1 MTSYIFTMTN
11 RRLGRHVVVVG
22 PMGSGKTT
30 IGTRLA
36 AAVGRPFRDSDSE
49 IVRRES
55 ITPEQIIGSR
65 GREALHRLES
75 ETLLDVLDSDD
86 LVVFAAAAG
95 VVDDPKCLAALKD
108 SAVTIVL
115 DTSRST
121 LLDRIG
127 TGSGRPI
134 DPPIGSTLEALES
147 TRAPRYAAV
156 ADFTISTDDDE
167 PEKAVS
173 TIVDYLRR
181 TVTVSLGARSYD
193 VIVGPGCRNEVTTML
208 PVSAK
213 RAAIV
218 TQAGI
223 GVTLELPIPTE
234 TFEIPDGE
242 ASKSL
247 AVLGDLASRFSRFGL
262 TRDDLVIAVGGG
274 SVTDVAGFAA
284 ASYHRG
290 TALINVATTLLGQID
305 AAIGGKTGVNIPEG
319 KNLLGAFWQPC
330 GVVCD
335 TDSLETLP
343 DRERRSGLG
352 EMAKYAFLGV
362 EQLETLSIVDQV
374 AACVKAKADVVAAD
388 EREGNLRQTL
398 NYGHTLA
405 HALEAAGF
413 ADGEGR
419 DGVDLRHGEAVAIG
433 LIFAARLARLLGRI
447 DSERV
452 ERHLEVVSGYGLPT
466 AIPAAV
472 DVEVAIAAMGRDKK
486 ARNGI
491 TFVLDGPAGVEPVS
505 DVPLEMI
512 RTAFAETSAGASARS

>member
-1 MTSYIFTMTN
+1 MTS
-11 RRLGRHVVVVG
+11 RRLGRQVVVVG

-36 AAVGRPFRDSDSE
+36 SAIGRPFRDSDAE
-49 IVRRES
+49 IAHRER
-55 ITPEQIIGSR
+55 ITTEQFMRSR
-65 GREALHRLES
+65 GRDALHRLER
-75 ETLLDVLDSDD
+75 EILLDVLDSDD

-95 VVDDPKCLAALKD
+95 VVDDPACLAALD
-108 SAVTIVL
+108 ASAVTVVL
-115 DTSRST
+115 EASRST

-127 TGSGRPI
+127 DGKGRPI
-134 DPPIGSTLEALES
+134 DAPVDVTLEALER
-147 TRAPRYAAV
+147 TRAPRFAAV
-156 ADFTISTDDDE
+156 ADLTISTEHDE
-167 PEKAVS
+167 PSKAVAA
-173 TIVDYLRR
+173 IVDHLRR
-181 TVTVSLGARSYD
+181 TVTVPLGARSYD
-193 VIVGPGCRNEVTTML
+193 VIVGPGATSEVATLL
-208 PVSAK
+208 PTSAK

-218 TQAGI
+218 TQPGV
-223 GVTLELPIPTE
+223 GVTLDLPIPHE
-234 TFEIPDGE
+234 TLEIPDGE

-247 AVLGDLASRFSRFGL
+247 VVLGGLASRFSQIGL
-262 TRDDLVIAVGGG
+262 TRDDVVIALGGG

-290 TALINVATTLLGQID
+290 TPVINVATTLLGQID
-305 AAIGGKTGVNIPEG
+305 AAIGGKTGVNLPEG

-330 GVVCD
+330 GVICD

-362 EQLETLSIVDQV
+362 EHLDELSIVDQV
-374 AACVKAKADVVAAD
+374 AACVKTKADVVGAD
-388 EREGNLRQTL
+388 EREGSLRQTL

-447 DSERV
+447 GSERV
-452 ERHLEVVSGYGLPT
+452 ERHLEVVRRYGLPT
-466 AIPAAV
+466 EIPAAV
-472 DVEVAIAAMGRDKK
+472 DVDAAIAAMGRDKK
-486 ARNGI
+486 ATNGL
-491 TFVLDGPAGVEPVS
+491 TFVLDGPSGVEPVR
-505 DVPLEMI
+505 DVPLEKI